1 LLTQNVYAVGT
12 APSTVVEPTSDV
24 ATYVLKNLQPLS
36 VFDYSRDGYIYL
48 LNRLFDIGATGTGL
62 FSFETG
68 PTGAQIDFYDFVSTN
83 EDVYAELIEGATVT
97 VTGSAIP
104 AYNLNRN
111 KSSAHNAVLKAAT
124 VVTGGTTVSSE
135 LITASKGVGGL
146 VASGKIHTLAPNSQY
161 AFRFTNRG
169 NTTTAI
175 HFQMGFSEQY
185 NGYNEIWLDTLEDS
199 FVLRGEEQIQFTLL
213 PNETINA
220 RAKMNSCRLAVI
232 RQE

>member
-1 LLTQNVYAVGT
+1 MLTQNVYSVGT
-12 APSTVVEPTSDV
+12 TPVTVVQPTNSRV
-24 ATYVLKNLQPLS
+24 TYVLKNLQPLS

-48 LNRLFDIGATGTGL
+48 LNRLFDIGATSTAL
-62 FSFETG
+62 FSFQTG
-68 PTGAQIDFYDFVSTN
+68 PTGAQIDFYDLVSTN
-83 EDVYAELIEGATVT
+83 EDVYAELIEGATIT
-97 VTGSAIP
+97 VTGSAMP

-146 VASGKIHTLAPNSQY
+146 VASGKIHTLAPNTQY

-169 NTTTAI
+169 NTTTTI

-185 NGYNEIWLDTLEDS
+185 NGYNEVWLSTQDAS
-199 FVLRGEEQIQFTLL
+199 YVLRGEEEIKFTLL
-213 PNETINA
+213 PNEIINA
-220 RAKMNSCRLAVI
+220 RAKMNSCRLAVM

>member
-1 LLTQNVYAVGT
+1 MLTQNVYLVGT
-12 APSTVVEPTSDV
+12 ATQTVVAPTHDV

-48 LNRLFDIGATGTGL
+48 LNQLFTIPANTSAL
-62 FSFETG
+62 FSFEAG
-68 PTGAQIDFYDFVSTN
+68 PTGAQIDFYDFAVTSEN
-83 EDVYAELIEGATVT
+83 VYAELIEGATVT

-111 KSSAHNAVLKAAT
+111 KSDAHNAVLKAASAI
-124 VVTGGTTVSSE
+124 TGGTTISSE
-135 LITASKGVGGL
+135 LITASKGVGGI
-146 VASGKIHTLAPNSQY
+146 VTSGKIHTLEPNTQY
-161 AFRFTNRG
+161 GFRFTNQG
-169 NTTTAI
+169 NVVTSV

-185 NGYNEIWLDTLEDS
+185 NGYNEIWLGTQDNS
-199 FVLRGEEQIQFTLL
+199 FVLRGEEEIQFTLL

-220 RAKMNSCRLAVI
+220 TAKMNSCRLAVM